1 MKKEIK
7 NRNEQIAELLSS
19 GERIKDFYRFTSQ
32 NPHIDLHDACQI
44 VLARPKAS
52 ICFYI
57 DEWNE
62 MGRRVTKN
70 RKGIQFYDAD
80 GQKHYIYDLHDTHGD
95 KRYRRLIF
103 PMRRLLYGLDELNGT
118 ELAES
123 NRRDYSKIL
132 SGIAKYLDENGYF
145 TEDARRNS
153 LIAEGVAYSLYSKTG
168 FPKDSNISLRGMP
181 YDLSENARLFKEIYF
196 LTETAKEDID
206 AAYERRI
213 RTPQVIE
220 DIDEDVISDEPTL
233 REESE
238 ESHSVFTEKP
248 AGREDGSEE
257 TPQELADPE
266 ITVST
271 EVPEPPRPVV
281 SEEEKSAGNPMYRR
295 YMEAQR
301 EEPEAVVLNRVGDF
315 YEVFGERAKE
325 VAKWLDLTLTGRDCG
340 LSERVPMC
348 GFPCF
353 VADEYIA
360 KLLEHRGVVVLEPD
374 AEPLHILSSAETP
387 EKNSEQPD
395 TERGN
400 IPEETKEL
408 SERGELLAE
417 LDELFAEE
425 YPSEAEQAE
434 EQTESVEEQS
444 VSDEP
449 EEEEYIEDEE
459 PEEDEEEYESDEE
472 EERETRADEKKAPKV
487 KGKDK
492 SIRERKKKEK
502 PQMTMF
508 DLLDGPKEPNREE
521 QLIESQLLRGSGVE
535 DGKYRIYEKYF
546 TDPTVK
552 EYASFLKHEYGIG
565 GYSYGQESQD
575 HSGKGIRMEW
585 ADREHPENNI
595 RIDLKWDEA
604 AVRIADLIDED
615 KYLTAEEKEDYEKRY
630 KPEQAEKQRQYA
642 EEQRKK
648 NEFVYFVIQDN
659 DPDSKQRILD
669 EYSQTT
675 EIVAFAEFLKKEY
688 VDRIRATSKY
698 HARYDANGVWLSK
711 YDKSGN
717 TKLHVNLS
725 WNDFAGKV
733 CDLIEDDRL
742 FSNDNEERLKQI
754 ADSMIETGIEHTG
767 DGNYAYFFGTFG
779 EEERFV
785 KEHYAELAKALCSR
799 PEIKNVY
806 RDDWYIHVTYYK
818 ESCAKLKDTAAA
830 RQEHNERVCAIAERI
845 IEDGTQNTTE
855 GNWVVYF
862 DELGDNG
869 EFAKAN
875 AEEIA
880 VELELRQEVSDVEVT
895 PDAFDTNFYLDYCPN
910 YIPHEDKDGYAEEPK
925 VAETEQ
931 TPGKP
936 IKPFN
941 RFTELSPEDKTYFDE
956 YIRKPYRE
964 PSNSPWDTVEE
975 CTVIAPG
982 IYSVSTAGHGGIMI
996 DRALALHILSPKA
1009 LAEGFVENGCYCY
1022 EEDAAESIPLRE
1034 LYDKGILDRSN
1045 IYFRERSV
1053 QSDRIDARNGYIPF
1067 KELTEAE
1074 KDAYLTEW
1082 NGWINESLAHW
1093 YPDYWTAYEQSCRTD
1108 TEWQVRRFVDLMVEE
1123 GTRETHNGDFYF
1135 AYNHYTEEAEQF
1147 AREHRREI
1155 AEELTLRKE
1164 VREAELSD
1172 DGFDVKFRREYCSY
1186 LDDISLSESKNKEGE
1201 QGENTD
1207 LNAVLDQSK
1216 LGGAKSRF
1224 KGNMDAIRLMN
1235 KLYFENREATD
1246 EERKVLA
1253 KYVGWGG
1260 LAQAFDE
1267 TNEQWSKEYAELK
1280 DLLTTEQYEKSKGSV
1295 LNAHYTSKEVI
1306 GGIYAALER
1315 FGVKGNNRILEPA
1328 MGTGN
1333 FFGYMP
1339 QEISDGARLY
1349 GVELDE
1355 VTGKIAAK
1363 LYPQAKVQI
1372 KGFEET
1378 SFPQDYFDIVVGNVP
1393 FGGYSVYDSEY
1404 SRQKFMIHDYFIAK
1418 SIDRVKPNGIVA
1430 VVTSKGTMDKL
1441 NPVARKYMAERAELL
1456 GAIRLPNNAF
1466 KQTAN
1471 TEAVTDI
1478 LFFQKR
1484 EERIND
1490 TSNIEWLGTGK
1501 TEDGFE
1507 VNNYFIRHPEMVLGT
1522 FAKETG
1528 LYGAEGLTVK
1538 PDGRDLGEALAA
1550 AVNNLPQNIYDN
1562 PAQSPADAEERES
1575 TDVFDVRPMCYIAT
1589 NGNVYMR
1596 VGETLVKQELP
1607 STPKDAYERIAGM
1620 IDLRNE
1626 LRHVLDI
1633 QSEGCTDEALNRA
1646 QWKLNADYDR
1656 FVRKYGYINGQ
1667 TNTRLFREDGDAALL
1682 FACEVLSEDKTK
1694 ATKADIFTKRTIR
1707 PYSVPAHT
1715 SDTLEALQI
1724 CRNERGGVDIA
1735 YIEELTGKDFD
1746 TVLSELGDTVYRDPV
1761 SVKEGD
1767 KYSGYQTAEEYLSG
1781 KVVEKLR
1788 FARHFA
1794 AEDTAYARNVA
1805 ALEKVQPEPLK
1816 ADEIAVRIGAS
1827 WVKPEYY
1834 KQFLMELLDIYRFY
1848 KDDLQVRYNAFDSSW
1863 KVERAEHVRK
1873 NAGMNATEKYGT
1885 SRANAFRLF
1894 EDCLNQ
1900 RATSI
1905 HDTVLEDGREKQVLN
1920 QAETI
1925 AAREKQNKIKEAF
1938 ADWIY
1943 ADPKRREDLEET
1955 YNSLFNQIRLPSY
1968 DGSYLKFPGMNPAI
1982 ELRPHQKNAVAR
1994 IAGTGNSTLLHH
2006 VVGSGKSF
2014 TMSAS
2019 AMKLRQ
2025 YGLAKK
2031 PMIVVP
2037 NHLVQQ
2043 MANEF
2048 RTLYP
2053 TAKLLIANKE
2063 DLEKNKRK
2071 QFVSKVAMGDWD
2083 SVIIAQSSFAK
2094 IPVSRARQERMM
2106 REEIA
2111 KIEAAI
2117 LEMRGDSGTRAAVKN
2132 LERIKKSREAMLKK
2146 LLDSGKKDD
2155 VLIFENL
2162 GVDYL
2167 FVDEADAYKNRF
2179 LYTKMNNVSGISNA
2193 ASARASD
2200 MQLKIEYINE
2210 LHGGDK
2216 GVVFATGTPISNSMA
2231 EMYIMQSYLQ
2241 KNTLEELDINFFDG
2255 WAADFGETVTA
2266 LEMAPSG
2273 QGYRART
2280 RFAKFTN
2287 LPELMTLY
2295 RSFADVQ
2302 TAYMVK
2308 LDVPEAERITV
2319 TLEPSEQ
2326 TVQIAEEIAKR
2337 AEAIYGGSVDP
2348 HEDNMLKVTSD
2359 GKKLALDVRCFDPFL
2374 KDEGTGKLDICAD
2387 NAAKVYEDTT
2397 AIRGTQLIFCDM
2409 STPKKPYEE
2418 YEYGKDF
2425 DVYND
2430 LKHKLIE
2437 RGIPKEE
2444 IAFIHDAKTDK
2455 EKQALFD
2462 KMNEGRIRIL
2472 IGSTEKCGAGTNV
2485 QKRLAALHHLDAPYR
2500 PRDLQ
2505 QRDGRGIRQHNMNK
2519 SVKIFTYV
2527 KKRTLDSYCYQILE
2541 NKQRFISQ
2549 IENGSLTV
2557 REAEDIDE
2565 TTLSYAEIK
2574 AITAA
2579 NPKIKRKVELE
2590 TELTRLRVLEG
2601 QYRKNLYALQDK
2613 TVKDLPT
2620 QIHAQEQ
2627 LLKYAQEDEEHMRGK
2642 YNPDVFSINVLG
2654 KIYTDK
2660 KEGATA
2666 LVEALRSNKYD
2677 TPVAEYGGF
2686 RISLNPPT
2694 VLTDTRSVSLTYHG
2708 SYDMEIGSSELG
2720 LITRM
2725 DNFMRDFPERKGRYS
2740 AKLEQLKRDL
2750 SVAEAELKKPFEH
2763 KGKIEETMKEL
2774 SEINAELDLNKREE
2788 VVIDTEEENDDEE
2801 VNYMALPE
2809 KETDKAEPVKRPH
2822 KRMTEK
2828 QYKLYADYTAK
2839 FPDAVIFLK
2848 NGEFYETVGG
2858 EAKIAAENY
2867 GAATY
2872 EKELGGEKR
2881 IVAMLTYEN
2890 LDAMVNAL
2898 SEKNEQFKIVES
2910 EKEIDKETDFLET
2923 EEESKAI
2930 AETENEEEPEI
2941 EAEEE
2946 DKVYYSVVPED
2957 KKYSLYM
2964 IDDSCRVNPVGEL
2977 YATADEAREAAQTF
2991 SSEPLEWERIEV
3003 SLQELQEY
3011 ASNMG
3016 TAAKVPVSVLPDYF
3030 VTQDE
3035 MHEYG
3040 YLWNGMLPLTKP
3052 AVRHS
3057 FQDCLLLYE
3066 DDTEGYGETEQ
3077 RIEEHDGLFGIE
3089 RPGWKKFIES
3099 ENGKAYLAARQ
3110 FASTA
3115 VMKMVGE
3122 EYSDTDEREKG
3133 EHSKFTARLKAEN
3146 VALSNYFKDKWFPLP
3161 EAMKPYA
3168 ENIVAEYAERIFGT
3182 YKIEARGKSEEDI
3195 QSELENRIGIPYF
3208 AEEKPAKEP
3217 GKNEY
3222 LDKMR
3227 ETHDALPEYLAG
3239 LRVEY
3244 RSKDERF
3251 HLVTPPC
3258 AKALAEA
3265 GVHLYITE
3273 NGRKKRL
3280 YKYPSWY
3287 TGETFLVDDEEWHN
3301 YLYTGRGAGYISARL
3316 VFVKAAKEITAE
3328 TDGTFSD
3335 RLYTAL
3341 NAEEEDLTA
3350 VMSRQEHTPTSE
3362 EQNEYFAALAD
3373 TFVRYFAAD
3382 EQYYKENWNKNPY
3395 ALKNAIAEKIVD
3407 PILKA
3412 AVKAELFKKSK
3423 EDLKDNGILS
3433 CYVIEHNEKTGKY
3446 HYRTIEDY
3454 EVLVPSPAYDD
3465 ERSCRAA
3472 APKGME
3478 LADMEQLA
3486 EVSRIQ
3492 YEVYPDYF
3500 TKEDDGQY
3508 YALTKRKAQQLMN
3521 LGLPICFVN
3530 DEWEY
3535 VTIQNQAMFDK
3546 QDEEF
3551 YIGKAEWYGFVRTDK
3566 GKAYLYA
3573 RLLAAKAAHEM
3584 VSEELDYVGY
3594 YADSFMEVFYAEE
3607 EDLERCFAR
3616 KSVPSDEAVKPYLYG
3631 LCREYASR
3639 IDGNGNLR
3647 EYGWWYEDVIKAIAE
3662 KLPDRFGNDVERSA
3676 NEEIKAIKPEKTY
3689 YAVIEKDGEW
3699 RLYGIDNYDTKVTY
3713 SKFQTEEKRTKYIE
3727 DMLSA
3732 NSGLQFEE
3740 IPYEK
3745 LKETADEMKA
3755 KREGLISQ
3763 NREVFL
3769 EKQTEEEKAKETS
3782 DVSVALLPDYTLRE
3796 GGTLSVEYLKDG
3808 IYKVSRW
3815 TAEVLRGLLPVYNN
3829 EPDGSERRIGTEENL
3844 LMGSWKLGVKAQDW
3858 KDFLES
3864 DKSTAYLCARFFVV
3878 DAALLTVRNDANT
3891 GGVQKKP
3898 FTVGTEAILDKELG
3912 ALYEITESRG
3922 IPPTGEMQPYV
3933 DGILAEYME
3942 RILSVSPYK
3951 TENLQWKKH
3960 GGAFR
3965 WDIVR
3970 RLRSEGMREAQYKKL
3985 MSDMKSIADYL
3996 PDDLAFY
4003 TPVWDNEENKYYI
4016 YTAIGYNELKKG
4028 SEGYETIGECRCSLE
4043 KGIEL
4048 PHLQALIE
4056 ISWYRFHILPEY
4068 EIRYEHLLLY
4078 GFRDVQVCPLTRRRA
4093 QQLYN
4098 LGMTVYVLDKDNK
4111 KHEIGAVT
4119 EITGGRY
4126 YGVDKAEWREFSS
4139 SQKGVE
4145 YLTARRIAANAA
4157 LQAWANEFSKSD
4169 ERDYGNVVER
4179 LINERKIL
4187 DRFLAIQMKP
4197 DEDSIALYIPGLV
4210 KEYAAKFGKELPE
4223 GMTYTDVEDTI
4234 RDYLPEKLK
4243 GAAEEKFSTEREERR
4258 SEPKFYAFEE
4268 RNGKYEISYV
4278 DAYNNLVT
4286 SEFLDKSE
4294 AEHELEIWREI
4305 SEGLLREVPMSELQ
4319 GYYKKL
4325 LEEYQEMLLS
4335 DPNVFQNIEEKGT
4348 VYSAPVAVRP
4358 DYSITDDEMREY
4370 GYKREEMLP
4379 LRERAAGL
4387 LSQKFMLPVY
4397 RLYQDNQASRT
4408 KNKSEIDSFGG
4419 IFGIEKTDWTEFL
4432 KTETARA
4439 YFGAMFFAASAAS
4452 KTVNADMENVD
4463 ARFTDA
4469 VSDKLF
4475 AERNQMREYLIRAG
4489 MPDTE
4494 SMKPYLAEGMREYAY
4509 WLNVAVPFDYG
4520 WDEDSIE
4527 AAMRKHLEPK
4537 ELKEYL
4543 TAKDSA
4549 GQPKPTEREDIRYYG
4564 TDTENTAYAY
4574 VSGELNA
4581 ESFAKIAEQGNGA
4594 DTFVIAA
4601 GSTAWD
4607 MQALQSRSIF
4617 YLETGKE
4624 IQEADLSDEDT
4635 VIGKMQTVV
4644 DKLTAERARESMDL
4658 YQRIRDSVLAEYAD
4672 FEKTAEEELPYK
4684 HRFYQ
4689 AVAEYFEK
4697 GRANLLDEND
4707 MKALEKDKGNI
4718 LARLYDYDWD
4728 GVAHDLSDDAEIT
4741 VLIEYYNENKVSE
4754 NAGTEDK
4761 DCAKIVRERVTR
4773 LYEKYKQDHPDYEN
4787 NTGSNVFYRDM
4798 SEYLQETD
4806 TLPYAYFIALEKDGE
4821 NVLAR
4826 LCEFYE
4832 QNGDLGLHTYRE
4844 RQEVIEQYAKK
4855 YYPEILQQE
4864 EKPKYFGKGADG
4876 AAYYYLPQGLSHAAL
4891 AEIKVKASEYIIAAP
4906 KSTLSKD
4913 LAEEYHITFLK
4924 TERDIPDAPLYG
4936 TAATAKH
4943 EMRRAA
4949 EKIKHEVENIEQVT
4963 ENTRTAL
4970 ENLQSDSSTERA
4982 GYKERFFAAF
4992 TEFIEDADDYFL
5004 SAEDFAELVKDG
5016 DAVTERVYA
5025 YYMDTSDQIN
5035 TEAWDELSELTKN
5048 YIDER
5053 WKMQKAMT
5061 EGVPLYGGT
5070 LEYAKANGERELY
5083 RHSLQANIECR
5094 HAIEQAIRNNFDGMH
5109 LNKGFENKLI
5119 EQFGMERVKYVL
5131 ANTVQEN
5138 DWDGRY
5144 SPETKSWAKGVT
5156 VTEKSEHRS
5165 QFVIGTHPAV
5175 LDGFINRVRK
5185 AEKAYEEQNEA
5196 AAKGMA
5202 KEKIYYAFLYE
5213 REPNGAGGYR
5223 AYILDENSG
5232 MLVSVFKNPMETL
5245 EQLSQAMEKEIQG
5258 YTGRFNEYIQIEP
5271 PELLEMSNQ
5280 ILREK
5285 EKGEEMQEGKYRTET
5300 KKGFPVVQIEK
5311 DRYGHDIA
5319 IVKRKDDYVVAIGY
5333 DVNDGTW
5340 AQGRYD
5346 FPTQEKAQEFIDEKY
5361 KPKTTEQSD
5370 KKWLTAKVSKDALI
5384 HRYERHSFFRMPNG
5398 EYEDYSYNVFNNR
5411 VKDGRQLVDLDSDGH
5426 ELCYELVFPADGEV
5440 TIKTRD
5446 GDEVIFPAEEFAE
5459 IINGTANADYERK
5472 ERGDDTTWYAV
5483 SVPQEAL
5490 RGTYEKS
5497 SLFSMPSKGEF
5508 AGCSYY
5514 IPNVFV
5520 EEDKRGEDGN
5530 ILITLPDDFHVTLRN
5545 RITDEEIVVTPFE
5558 IYTECDGTKGEDYA
5572 RKQSETEGDAEKKN
5586 QVQVTIPAAAKIAE
5600 YKTQTLFKMP
5610 HTSEYDGYCFYLFND
5625 QLSQDAEAIKA
5636 KLSENFTV
5644 QLKDKKNDKQAT
5656 LTAEQFKAI
5665 MDEVSAEDFS
5675 GGLKKPSEE
5684 KEDLFKDGEKLL
5696 RKNIPEEM
5704 LSRPNWVAVK
5714 VFRDKNKD
5722 KLVKLP
5728 KDAKTGEAA
5737 SPLDP
5742 STWSDFDTACKF
5754 AHENGCAALAYA
5766 LDGKDNICCIDI
5778 DHCFNVKREM
5788 SDIAKTAWN
5797 ACGNTYRE
5805 VSVSR
5810 EGLHIFGKTDGL
5822 GLQVFSDAGD
5832 MEFYERGKFMTVTGD
5847 AFGESKK
5854 NLLNLNE
5861 LPVRDLLSRKFS
5873 KHKTYSWAGKGIEG
5887 LSSMSDREVLEKAFA
5902 SKDGATFKALF
5913 NGEDLKNNHSNSDM
5927 ALMVR
5932 LAFWCNGD
5940 KDQMLRIFAASG
5952 LYRPDKSPEYFEY
5965 TALKAVR
5972 ENPNRYEPK
5981 PLQSNQT
5988 TKPPA
5993 AKKSEGNSK

>member
-1 MKKEIK
+1 MKDKT
-7 NRNEQIAELLSS
+7 RNEQIAELLSS
-19 GERIKDFYRFTSQ
+19 GEKLKDFYRFAAQ
-32 NPHIDLHDACQI
+32 NQHIDLHDACQI

-52 ICFYI
+52 ICFYM

-62 MGRRVTKN
+62 MGRRVTRN
-70 RKGIQFYDAD
+70 RKGIPFYDTD
-80 GQKHYIYDLHDTHGD
+80 GNKQIVFDLHDTHGD

-118 ELAES
+118 EIAES

-132 SGIAKYLDENGYF
+132 SGVAKYLDENVYF

-153 LIAEGVAYSLYSKTG
+153 LMAEGVAYSLYSKTG
-168 FPKDSNISLRGMP
+168 FPKDNNISLRGMP
-181 YDLSENARLFKEIYF
+181 YDLSENARLFKEIY
-196 LTETAKEDID
+196 LLADELQEDIA
-206 AAYERRI
+206 AAYERWKT
-213 RTPQVIE
+213 TPQVIDDIE
-220 DIDEDVISDEPTL
+220 DEVVSDEPVPVGEAEQPAISEIPTAEEL
-233 REESE
+233 TTSEIRTVQPSESE
-238 ESHSVFTEKP
+238 T
-248 AGREDGSEE
+248 
-257 TPQELADPE
+257 
-266 ITVST
+266 
-271 EVPEPPRPVV
+271 
-281 SEEEKSAGNPMYRR
+281 
-295 YMEAQR
+295 
-301 EEPEAVVLNRVGDF
+301 EEPEPHEEENCINPLYARYMAVQRERPDAVVMNSVGDF
-315 YEVFGERAKE
+315 YEIYGARAKE
-325 VAKWLDLTLTGRDCG
+325 ASEWLDIMLTGRDMG
-340 LSERVPMC
+340 LPERVPMC
-348 GFPCF
+348 GFLY
-353 VADEYIA
+353 VKADEYIA
-360 KLLEHRGVVVLEPD
+360 KLLEHRSVAVLEPD
-374 AEPLHILSSAETP
+374 AEPIYIRPYEEVSAAESAQPIDESKPKRAAET
-387 EKNSEQPD
+387 EFLFD
-395 TERGN
+395 A
-400 IPEETKEL
+400 
-408 SERGELLAE
+408 AE
-417 LDELFAEE
+417 LDELNELLSEELSTSAETLTAAE
-425 YPSEAEQAE
+425 QPEISEAYEVSEEEQA
-434 EQTESVEEQS
+434 
-444 VSDEP
+444 VSEPTEP
-449 EEEEYIEDEE
+449 EEEEYTENKEYIKDEE
-459 PEEDEEEYESDEE
+459 PDENEEGYDSAEKED
-472 EERETRADEKKAPKV
+472 RETRAHEKKDSKV
-487 KGKDK
+487 KGKEK
-492 SIRERKKKEK
+492 SIRERKKKDK
-502 PQMTMF
+502 PQMSMF
-508 DLLDGPKEPNREE
+508 DLLEPQEKSREE
-521 QLIESQLLRGSGVE
+521 QLIERQLLRGSGIE

-552 EYASFLKHEYGIG
+552 EYAKFLKDEYGIG
-565 GYSYGQESQD
+565 GYGYGQERQD
-575 HSGKGIRMEW
+575 HNGSGIRMEW
-585 ADREHPENNI
+585 RDREYPENNI

-615 KYLTAEEKEDYEKRY
+615 KYLTAKEKEDYEKRY
-630 KPEQAEKQRQYA
+630 KPEQAEKRRQRDA
-642 EEQRKK
+642 EQKQK
-648 NEFVYFVIQDN
+648 DEFVFLVIQN
-659 DPDSKQRILD
+659 TNSVRKQRILD
-669 EYSQTT
+669 EYGKTT
-675 EIVAFAEFLKKEY
+675 KIVEFAEFLCKEY
-688 VDRIRATSKY
+688 GYSTEATSGY
-698 HARYDANGVWLSK
+698 LARYDANGVWLSK

-717 TKLHVNLS
+717 TELHVNLS
-725 WNDFAGKV
+725 WSDFAGKV

-742 FSNDNEERLKQI
+742 FSNDNEERLKRI
-754 ADSMIETGIEHTG
+754 ADDMVKLGTERTA
-767 DGNYAYFFGTFG
+767 DGRYAYFFSTFRG
-779 EEERFV
+779 EESFV
-785 KEHYAELAKALCSR
+785 KAHYKELSDLLNTRA
-799 PEIKNVY
+799 EIKDLT

-818 ESCAKLKDTAAA
+818 ESCARLKDTDAA
-830 RQEHNERVCAIAERI
+830 RQEHNERVCAIAARI
-845 IEDGTQNTTE
+845 IEEGTQNTTE

-862 DELGDNG
+862 DELAGNG

-880 VELELRQEVSDVEVT
+880 AELELRQEVSDVEVT

-910 YIPHEDKDGYAEEPK
+910 YIPHEDDEGYAEEPK
-925 VAETEQ
+925 AAETER

-941 RFTELSPEDKTYFDE
+941 RFTELSSEDKTYFDE
-956 YIRKPYRE
+956 YIRKPNRE

-996 DRALALHILSPKA
+996 DRALALYILSPKA

-1053 QSDRIDARNGYIPF
+1053 QSDRADARNGYIPF
-1067 KELTEAE
+1067 KGLTEAE

-1093 YPDYWTAYEQSCRTD
+1093 YPEYWEAYQQALHTS
-1108 TEWQVRRFVDLMVEE
+1108 VE
-1123 GTRETHNGDFYF
+1123 
-1135 AYNHYTEEAEQF
+1135 A
-1147 AREHRREI
+1147 
-1155 AEELTLRKE
+1155 K
-1164 VREAELSD
+1164 
-1172 DGFDVKFRREYCSY
+1172 
-1186 LDDISLSESKNKEGE
+1186 
-1201 QGENTD
+1201 NTD
-1207 LNAVLDQSK
+1207 LNAVLDQSEF
-1216 LGGAKSRF
+1216 GGAKSRF
-1224 KGNMDAIRLMN
+1224 KGNVDAIRLMN

-1246 EERKVLA
+1246 AERKVLA

-1280 DLLTTEQYEKSKGSV
+1280 DLLTTEQYEKAKGSV
-1295 LNAHYTSKEVI
+1295 LNAHYTGKEVI
-1306 GGIYAALER
+1306 GGIYAALKR

-1339 QEISDGARLY
+1339 KEISDGARLY

-1393 FGGYSVYDSEY
+1393 FGGYGVYDSEY

-1430 VVTSKGTMDKL
+1430 VVTSKGTLDKL

-1484 EERIND
+1484 EEKISD

-1507 VNNYFIRHPEMVLGT
+1507 VNNYFIAHPEMVLGT

-1538 PDGRDLGEALAA
+1538 PDGRDLGEAIAA
-1550 AVNNLPQNIYDN
+1550 AIETLPQNIYEN
-1562 PAQSPADAEERES
+1562 PEHTPAETERSIDES
-1575 TDVFDVRPMCYIAT
+1575 VFDVRPICYIAM
-1589 NGNVYMR
+1589 NGKVYMR
-1596 VGETLVKQELP
+1596 VGEALAKQELP

-1646 QWKLNADYDR
+1646 QRKLNADYDR
-1656 FVRKYGYINGQ
+1656 FVRKYGVINGQ

-1707 PYSVPAHT
+1707 PYSAPAHT

-1746 TVLSELGDTVYRDPV
+1746 TVLSELGDTVYRDPTM
-1761 SVKEGD
+1761 VKDGD

-1781 KVVEKLR
+1781 KVVQKLR

-1794 AEDTAYARNVA
+1794 AEDAAYARNVA

-1816 ADEIAVRIGAS
+1816 ANEISVRIGAS
-1827 WVKPEYY
+1827 WVNPEYY
-1834 KQFLMELLDIYRFY
+1834 RQFLMELLDIYRFY
-1848 KDDLQVRYNAFDSSW
+1848 KDGLQVRYNAFDSSW

-1900 RATSI
+1900 RTTTI
-1905 HDTVLEDGREKQVLN
+1905 HDTVLEDGKEKQILN

-2014 TMSAS
+2014 TMAAS

-2094 IPVSRARQERMM
+2094 IPVSLERQEHMM

-2111 KIEAAI
+2111 KIDAAI
-2117 LEMRGDSGTRAAVKN
+2117 LEMRGDSGARVAVKN
-2132 LERIKKSREAMLKK
+2132 LERIKKGREAMLKK

-2302 TAYMVK
+2302 TADMVK

-2374 KDEGTGKLDICAD
+2374 KDEGSGKLDECAD
-2387 NAAKVYEDTT
+2387 NAAKVYEETT
-2397 AIRGTQLIFCDM
+2397 AIRGTQLIFCDL
-2409 STPKKPYEE
+2409 STPKKPFEE

-2455 EKQALFD
+2455 EKQTLFD
-2462 KMNEGRIRIL
+2462 KMNEGKIRIL

-2527 KKRTLDSYCYQILE
+2527 TKRTLDSYCYQILE

-2579 NPKIKRKVELE
+2579 NPKIKRKMELE

-2613 TVKDLPT
+2613 TIKDLPT
-2620 QIHAQEQ
+2620 QIHTQEQ
-2627 LLKYAQEDEEHMRGK
+2627 LLKYAQEDEANMREK

-2654 KIYTDK
+2654 KVYTDK
-2660 KEGATA
+2660 KEGAAA

-2686 RISLNPPT
+2686 RISLNSPSA
-2694 VLTDTRSVSLTYHG
+2694 LGDTRSVALTHHG
-2708 SYDMEIGSSELG
+2708 SYGMEIGDSEMG
-2720 LITRM
+2720 LITRL
-2725 DNFMRDFPERKGRYS
+2725 DNFMRDFPERKGRFS

-2750 SVAEAELKKPFEH
+2750 AVAEIELKKPFEH
-2763 KGKIEETMKEL
+2763 KGKIEEIMKEL

-2788 VVIDTEEENDDEE
+2788 VVIDTEEESDDEE

-2809 KETDKAEPVKRPH
+2809 RETEKTEPAKRPH

-2828 QYKLYADYTAK
+2828 LYALYTDYKAK
-2839 FPDAVIFLK
+2839 YPDAVIFLK
-2848 NGEFYETVGG
+2848 NGDFYETVGG
-2858 EAKIAAENY
+2858 EAKIAADTY

-2881 IVAMLTYEN
+2881 IVAMLTYEK
-2890 LDAMVNAL
+2890 LDAMVKDL
-2898 SEKNEQFKIVES
+2898 SEENRQFKILEP
-2910 EKEIDKETDFLET
+2910 EKEIGRDTDFLEM
-2923 EEESKAI
+2923 EEEAKAI
-2930 AETENEEEPEI
+2930 AENEKEPEVA
-2941 EAEEE
+2941 AEEE

-2957 KKYSLYM
+2957 EKYILYM

-2991 SSEPLEWERIEV
+2991 GDEPQNCERVEV
-3003 SLQELQEY
+3003 SLDELQEY
-3011 ASNMG
+3011 ASNAG
-3016 TAAKVPVSVLPDYF
+3016 DEAKIQVPILPDYYI
-3030 VTQDE
+3030 TQEE

-3040 YLWNGMLPLTKP
+3040 YLWNGVLPLTKP
-3052 AVRHS
+3052 VMQNN
-3057 FQDCLLLYE
+3057 FQNCLLLYE
-3066 DDTEGYGETEQ
+3066 DDTEGYIAGESD
-3077 RIEEHDGLFGIE
+3077 IEEHDGLFGIE
-3089 RPGWKKFIES
+3089 RSDWKRFIES
-3099 ENGKAYLAARQ
+3099 ENGKAYLAARL

-3122 EYSDTDEREKG
+3122 DYSETDEREADG
-3133 EHSKFTARLKAEN
+3133 HNEFTSRLKEEN

-3161 EAMKPYA
+3161 EAMQPYA
-3168 ENIVAEYAERIFGT
+3168 ENIIAEYAERIEGVYRT
-3182 YKIEARGKSEEDI
+3182 EARGKTSAEIKSEI
-3195 QSELENRIGIPYF
+3195 IARIG
-3208 AEEKPAKEP
+3208 
-3217 GKNEY
+3217 
-3222 LDKMR
+3222 M
-3227 ETHDALPEYLAG
+3227 PEILSEQNRA
-3239 LRVEY
+3239 
-3244 RSKDERF
+3244 
-3251 HLVTPPC
+3251 
-3258 AKALAEA
+3258 
-3265 GVHLYITE
+3265 
-3273 NGRKKRL
+3273 
-3280 YKYPSWY
+3280 
-3287 TGETFLVDDEEWHN
+3287 
-3301 YLYTGRGAGYISARL
+3301 
-3316 VFVKAAKEITAE
+3316 AAKEVVFNE
-3328 TDGTFSD
+3328 N
-3335 RLYTAL
+3335 REYL
-3341 NAEEEDLTA
+3341 
-3350 VMSRQEHTPTSE
+3350 
-3362 EQNEYFAALAD
+3362 EQHGE
-3373 TFVRYFAAD
+3373 V
-3382 EQYYKENWNKNPY
+3382 P
-3395 ALKNAIAEKIVD
+3395 
-3407 PILKA
+3407 
-3412 AVKAELFKKSK
+3412 
-3423 EDLKDNGILS
+3423 

-3446 HYRTIEDY
+3446 RYRTIGGY
-3454 EVLVPSPAYDD
+3454 EILVPSQEYDD
-3465 ERSCRAA
+3465 EQSCRAA
-3472 APKGME
+3472 APRGVE
-3478 LADMEQLA
+3478 LADMEELA
-3486 EVSRIQ
+3486 EISRMRCKI
-3492 YEVYPDYF
+3492 YPDYF
-3500 TKEDDGQY
+3500 VNVSENGQY
-3508 YALTKRKAQQLMN
+3508 YPLSKRKAQQLFN
-3521 LGLPICFVN
+3521 LGLPICYAGG
-3530 DEWEY
+3530 EAEY
-3535 VTIQNQAMFDK
+3535 VPITEQSTLDNTEKDF
-3546 QDEEF
+3546 F
-3551 YIGKAEWYGFVRTDK
+3551 IGRAEWYAFTRTDE

-3573 RLLAAKAAHEM
+3573 WLLTVKAA
-3584 VSEELDYVGY
+3584 EEVVEKDLDTVGY
-3594 YADSFMEVFYAEE
+3594 YADSYAEVFYEE
-3607 EDLERCFAR
+3607 RKDLENIFNGQP
-3616 KSVPSDEAVKPYLYG
+3616 VPSDEAVKPYLYG
-3631 LCREYASR
+3631 LCREHASMM
-3639 IDGNGNLR
+3639 DGNGKLR
-3647 EYGWWYEDVIKAIAE
+3647 YYGWWYEDIAKAIARNLSE
-3662 KLPDRFGNDVERSA
+3662 QFSKEVEQTTVA
-3676 NEEIKAIKPEKTY
+3676 ETEALKPKKTY
-3689 YAVIEKDGEW
+3689 YSVMEKDREW
-3699 RLYGIDNYDTKVTY
+3699 RLCGIDNYDAKVTY
-3713 SKFQTEEKRTKYIE
+3713 IKFQTEEKRGKYIR
-3727 DMLSA
+3727 DMLSS

-3740 IPYEK
+3740 ITYEK
-3745 LKETADEMKA
+3745 LNEIADEMKA
-3755 KREGLISQ
+3755 KREEFISQ
-3763 NREVFL
+3763 DREVFL
-3769 EKQTEEEKAKETS
+3769 EKRTGENPTKAISPETAEDVPVKETS
-3782 DVSVALLPDYTLRE
+3782 
-3796 GGTLSVEYLKDG
+3796 
-3808 IYKVSRW
+3808 
-3815 TAEVLRGLLPVYNN
+3815 
-3829 EPDGSERRIGTEENL
+3829 
-3844 LMGSWKLGVKAQDW
+3844 
-3858 KDFLES
+3858 
-3864 DKSTAYLCARFFVV
+3864 
-3878 DAALLTVRNDANT
+3878 
-3891 GGVQKKP
+3891 
-3898 FTVGTEAILDKELG
+3898 
-3912 ALYEITESRG
+3912 
-3922 IPPTGEMQPYV
+3922 
-3933 DGILAEYME
+3933 
-3942 RILSVSPYK
+3942 
-3951 TENLQWKKH
+3951 
-3960 GGAFR
+3960 
-3965 WDIVR
+3965 
-3970 RLRSEGMREAQYKKL
+3970 
-3985 MSDMKSIADYL
+3985 
-3996 PDDLAFY
+3996 
-4003 TPVWDNEENKYYI
+4003 
-4016 YTAIGYNELKKG
+4016 
-4028 SEGYETIGECRCSLE
+4028 
-4043 KGIEL
+4043 
-4048 PHLQALIE
+4048 
-4056 ISWYRFHILPEY
+4056 
-4068 EIRYEHLLLY
+4068 
-4078 GFRDVQVCPLTRRRA
+4078 
-4093 QQLYN
+4093 
-4098 LGMTVYVLDKDNK
+4098 
-4111 KHEIGAVT
+4111 
-4119 EITGGRY
+4119 
-4126 YGVDKAEWREFSS
+4126 
-4139 SQKGVE
+4139 
-4145 YLTARRIAANAA
+4145 
-4157 LQAWANEFSKSD
+4157 
-4169 ERDYGNVVER
+4169 
-4179 LINERKIL
+4179 
-4187 DRFLAIQMKP
+4187 
-4197 DEDSIALYIPGLV
+4197 
-4210 KEYAAKFGKELPE
+4210 
-4223 GMTYTDVEDTI
+4223 
-4234 RDYLPEKLK
+4234 
-4243 GAAEEKFSTEREERR
+4243 
-4258 SEPKFYAFEE
+4258 
-4268 RNGKYEISYV
+4268 
-4278 DAYNNLVT
+4278 
-4286 SEFLDKSE
+4286 
-4294 AEHELEIWREI
+4294 
-4305 SEGLLREVPMSELQ
+4305 
-4319 GYYKKL
+4319 
-4325 LEEYQEMLLS
+4325 
-4335 DPNVFQNIEEKGT
+4335 
-4348 VYSAPVAVRP
+4348 VRP
-4358 DYSITDDEMREY
+4358 DYWISDEEMHEY
-4370 GYKREEMLP
+4370 GYTREDMLP
-4379 LRERAAGL
+4379 LRERAAKYL
-4387 LSQKFMLPVY
+4387 AEQVSLPVY
-4397 RLYQDNQASRT
+4397 KLYRNNTAEQT
-4408 KNKSEIDSFGG
+4408 KNAGDIDAFGG
-4419 IFGIEKTDWTEFL
+4419 IFGVKREEWERFITTEKV
-4432 KTETARA
+4432 RG
-4439 YFGAMFFAASAAS
+4439 YFGASLAAVTAAQ
-4452 KTVNADMENVD
+4452 KALNNDMGNVD

-4469 VSDKLF
+4469 VSDELF
-4475 AERNQMREYLIRAG
+4475 TQNNEISRYLSHKEQPG
-4489 MPDTE
+4489 TE
-4494 SMKPYLAEGMREYAY
+4494 AMKPYIRQAIQEYAY
-4509 WLNVAVPFDYG
+4509 WLNAKIPFDYG

-4527 AAMRKHLEPK
+4527 AAMLNHVEPT
-4537 ELKEYL
+4537 ELKSYL
-4543 TAKDSA
+4543 NQS
-4549 GQPKPTEREDIRYYG
+4549 GGGVRYYG
-4564 TDTENTAYAY
+4564 KDTENTAYAY
-4574 VSGELNA
+4574 VKGELN
-4581 ESFAKIAEQGNGA
+4581 EHTFKEILEQSNGA
-4594 DTFVIAA
+4594 DTLIIAA
-4601 GSTAWD
+4601 DSSAFD
-4607 MQALQSRSIF
+4607 AEALRSKSVV
-4617 YLETGKE
+4617 YLELGKE
-4624 IQEADLSDEDT
+4624 IQRTDLSDGDA
-4635 VIGKMQTVV
+4635 VIGKMQEIV
-4644 DKLTAERARESMDL
+4644 DKLTAERAKQSMDL
-4658 YQRIRDSVLAEYAD
+4658 YQRIRDSVLAEYNE
-4672 FEKTAEEELPYK
+4672 FEKDSEEELPYK
-4684 HRFYQ
+4684 QRFYT
-4689 AVAEYFEK
+4689 AVKEYFAK
-4697 GRANLLDEND
+4697 GGANLLDEND
-4707 MKALEKDKGNI
+4707 MKALEQDKGNI
-4718 LARLYDYDWD
+4718 LARLYDYDRD
-4728 GVAHDLSDDAEIT
+4728 GVSHDLSDDTEIT

-4761 DCAKIVRERVTR
+4761 DCAKIVRERTER
-4773 LYEKYKQDHPDYEN
+4773 LYEQYKREHPDYAN
-4787 NTGSNVFYRDM
+4787 NLGSNLFYRKM
-4798 SEYLQETD
+4798 HEYLQETD
-4806 TLPYAYFIALEKDGE
+4806 MLPYAYFIVLEKDGDE
-4821 NVLAR
+4821 VLAR

-4844 RQEVIEQYAKK
+4844 RQEIIEQYTKK
-4855 YYPEILQQE
+4855 YYPEVLHE
-4864 EKPKYFGKGADG
+4864 AEKPKYFGKGADG
-4876 AAYYYLPQGLSHAAL
+4876 AAYYFLPGGLSENTL
-4891 AEIKVKASEYIIAAP
+4891 SDITEKANEYVIAAP
-4906 KSTLSKD
+4906 KCMLS
-4913 LAEEYHITFLK
+4913 EEELEKEHITFVK
-4924 TERDIPDAPLYG
+4924 TGRDIRDTAVYG
-4936 TAATAKH
+4936 TAETAKH
-4943 EMRRAA
+4943 AMREAA
-4949 EKIKHEVENIEQVT
+4949 EQTKREKGYRSAVADNA
-4963 ENTRTAL
+4963 RLAWR
-4970 ENLQSDSSTERA
+4970 NLRSDSSKA
-4982 GYKERFFAAF
+4982 GYKERFF
-4992 TEFIEDADDYFL
+4992 
-5004 SAEDFAELVKDG
+5004 SAFAEFMAESDTFLEAGDYAELIKDG
-5016 DAVTERVYA
+5016 DAITERVYA
-5025 YYMDTSDQIN
+5025 YYMDTNDKIDF
-5035 TEAWDELSELTKN
+5035 EDWEGLSRLTKD

-5061 EGVPLYGGT
+5061 EGVPLYGET
-5070 LEYAKANGERELY
+5070 SEYASSNGEENLY
-5083 RHSLQANIECR
+5083 RQSLQANIECK
-5094 HAIEQAIRNNFDGMH
+5094 HEIEQAIRNNFDGMH

-5119 EQFGMERVKYVL
+5119 EQFGMARVKYVL

-5144 SPETKSWAKGVT
+5144 SPETKEWAKGVT
-5156 VTEKSEHRS
+5156 VTEKSDHRS

-5185 AEKAYEEQNEA
+5185 AEKAYEEQKEG
-5196 AAKGMA
+5196 AAKETA
-5202 KEKIYYAFLYE
+5202 KEKVYYSYLYE
-5213 REPNGAGGYR
+5213 KSPDGTSGYR
-5223 AYILDENSG
+5223 AYILDESTG
-5232 MLVSVFKNPMETL
+5232 TLISVFQNPTNTL
-5245 EQLSQAMEKEIQG
+5245 EQVSQAMEKEMLG
-5258 YTGRFNEYIQIEP
+5258 YTSKFNEYAKVEP
-5271 PELLEMSNQ
+5271 PELLRMSNK
-5280 ILREK
+5280 ILRDK
-5285 EKGEEMQEGKYRTET
+5285 EKGGEVQEERYRTET
-5300 KKGFPVVQIEK
+5300 KKGLPVVHIEK

-5319 IVKRKDDYVVAIGY
+5319 IVKRKDDFVVAIGY

-5346 FPTQEKAQEFIDEKY
+5346 FSTQDAAQEYIDRNY
-5361 KPKTTEQSD
+5361 KPRSEEAG
-5370 KKWLTAKVSKDALI
+5370 KWLTAKVSKDALI
-5384 HRYERHSFFRMPNG
+5384 RRYEKHSFFRMPNG
-5398 EYEDYSYNVFNNR
+5398 EYEEYTYNVFNNR
-5411 VKDGRQLVDLDSDGH
+5411 VKDSRQLVDLESDGH

-5446 GDEVIFPAEEFAE
+5446 GDEVIFPAEEFIE
-5459 IINGTANADYERK
+5459 IIGGTTNADYEREK
-5472 ERGDDTTWYAV
+5472 YEDDTGWYAI
-5483 SVPQEAL
+5483 SVPQEAH

-5497 SLFSMPSKGEF
+5497 SLFSMPSKSEY
-5508 AGCSYY
+5508 AGYSYY

-5545 RITDEEIVVTPFE
+5545 RMTDDEIVVTPFDL
-5558 IYTECDGTKGEDYA
+5558 YTECDGTKDEDYA
-5572 RKQSETEGDAEKKN
+5572 RTPSEAEKKPP
-5586 QVQVTIPAAAKIAE
+5586 VRTVIPTEAKIAE

-5610 HTSEYDGYCFYLFND
+5610 HTGEYDGYCFYLFND
-5625 QLSQDAEAIKA
+5625 QLSQGDEGIQA

-5644 QLKDKKNDKQAT
+5644 QLKDKKNDRQAA
-5656 LTAEQFKAI
+5656 LTAEQFKMI
-5665 MDEVSAEDFS
+5665 MDAASAEDFDS
-5675 GGLKKPSEE
+5675 GLKKPSEE
-5684 KEDLFKDGEKLL
+5684 KEDLFKDAEEQL

-5704 LSRPNWVAVK
+5704 LSRQNWVAVK
-5714 VFRDKNKD
+5714 VFRDKKKD

-5737 SPLDP
+5737 SPNDP

-5754 AHENGCAALAYA
+5754 AHENGCTALGFA

-5778 DHCFNVKREM
+5778 DHCFNAKREM
-5788 SDIAKTAWN
+5788 SDIVKAAWN

-5810 EGLHIFGKTDGL
+5810 EGLHIFGKTKGM

-5847 AFGESKK
+5847 AFGEGRK
-5854 NLLNLNE
+5854 NLLNLDE
-5861 LPVRDLLSRKFS
+5861 LPVKDLLSRKFS
-5873 KHKTYSWAGKGIEG
+5873 KHKTYSWAGKGIKG
-5887 LSSMSDREVLEKAFA
+5887 LSSMPDREVLERAFA
-5902 SKDGATFKALF
+5902 SKDGETFKALF

-5965 TALKAVR
+5965 TALKAVQN
-5972 ENPNRYEPK
+5972 NPNRYE
-5981 PLQSNQT
+5981 
-5988 TKPPA
+5988 
-5993 AKKSEGNSK
+5993 AKQIVPNSKPAPVREAEKGGK